1 MLGTHAEMCYPLQY
15 EISFRNISF
24 NDPVGSWSSNHTKLW
39 TSSYILNET
48 HCYDNGKKIIIG
60 PEMKKFFNTALKYT
74 TTIAFK
80 SLRKGFKLATESGT
94 IISSAVER
102 TGRSQPLGASWL
114 WSKDSKHAMCLCASS
129 FASYVVVIVF
139 SIIGGNILLA
149 ILLVY
154 IRVNT
159 LSLHQIVLYYVPENS
174 SEIYFRYIFAVILQS
189 KLRSIQGWARIQWQP
204 NRHLDRVGTLSQIL
218 GQFEIDNFETKTIIF
233 QREDIS
239 LKVPVFIQTKTY
251 KLE

>member
-1 MLGTHAEMCYPLQY
+1 MNFVM
-15 EISFRNISF
+15 
-24 NDPVGSWSSNHTKLW
+24 VGM
-39 TSSYILNET
+39 
-48 HCYDNGKKIIIG
+48 
-60 PEMKKFFNTALKYT
+60 P
-74 TTIAFK
+74 
-80 SLRKGFKLATESGT
+80 
-94 IISSAVER
+94 
-102 TGRSQPLGASWL
+102 GRSRSLGADIPAGFDSWL
-114 WSKDSKHAMCLCASS
+114 WSKDSKHAMCLYVSS
-129 FASYVVVIVF
+129 FASYVVVNHDSWLF
-139 SIIGGNILLA
+139 ALNILLA

-154 IRVNT
+154 RRLNRS
-159 LSLHQIVLYYVPENS
+159 SLNQVVLYYMPENS

>member
-1 MLGTHAEMCYPLQY
+1 MNFAT
-15 EISFRNISF
+15 
-24 NDPVGSWSSNHTKLW
+24 VGMS
-39 TSSYILNET
+39 
-48 HCYDNGKKIIIG
+48 
-60 PEMKKFFNTALKYT
+60 
-74 TTIAFK
+74 
-80 SLRKGFKLATESGT
+80 
-94 IISSAVER
+94 
-102 TGRSQPLGASWL
+102 GRSRSLGADILAGFDSWL
-114 WSKDSKHAMCLCASS
+114 WSKDSKHAMCLYVSS

-154 IRVNT
+154 IR
-159 LSLHQIVLYYVPENS
+159 LDRSSLNQVVLYYMPENS

-189 KLRSIQGWARIQWQP
+189 KLRSIQGWVRIQWQP
-204 NRHLDRVGTLSQIL
+204 NRHLDRVGTLSQML
-218 GQFEIDNFETKTIIF
+218 GQFEIDDFETKTIIF